1 MAAGPPR
8 AVFKTHPEAANR
20 CAVANADAY
29 NALAAIRQNI
39 RGAQMIESKRRVLV
53 TGATRGLGLEIARAF
68 ARDGQRVLLNGRDGP
83 ALEARCAELR
93 QEGLFA
99 EALAADLGDDP
110 EAIAMRAADT
120 LGGLDVVV
128 HAASIR
134 DRRRTEDLDGPAFA
148 ALLDVNLTASYRL
161 ARAALPLLQQS
172 SAGRLIFVT
181 SIAARIA
188 RSPDPAYTAS
198 KGGLEALARS
208 LAVEFGADNLTV
220 NAIAP
225 GWFVTDPNRALSQD
239 PRVQGFVDV
248 RIPLKRW
255 GRPEELAPAALFL
268 ASPAAS
274 FVNGITLTV
283 DGGMSAQM

>member
-1 MAAGPPR
+1 M
-8 AVFKTHPEAANR
+8 TNR
-20 CAVANADAY
+20 
-29 NALAAIRQNI
+29 R
-39 RGAQMIESKRRVLV
+39 RRVLV
-53 TGATRGLGLEIARAF
+53 TGATRGLGLEIAKAF
-68 ARDGQRVLLNGRDGP
+68 VMDGANVVFNGRDV
-83 ALEARCAELR
+83 AMLEAHCTPLQKQGFEALPLASDLAESPEAVVRKAAEL
-93 QEGLFA
+93 
-99 EALAADLGDDP
+99 
-110 EAIAMRAADT
+110 

-128 HAASIR
+128 HAAGLR
-134 DRRRTEDLDGPAFA
+134 DRRKTEDLDGAGFA

-161 ARAALPLLQQS
+161 ARAALPHLQQS
-172 SAGRLIFVT
+172 SAGRLIFIT

-198 KGGLEALARS
+198 KGGLEALTRS

-225 GWFVTDPNRALSQD
+225 GWFVTDPNRAMSED
-239 PRVQGFVDV
+239 AGVQAFVDV
-248 RIPLKRW
+248 RIPLRRW

>member
-1 MAAGPPR
+1 M
-8 AVFKTHPEAANR
+8 T
-20 CAVANADAY
+20 D
-29 NALAAIRQNI
+29 
-39 RGAQMIESKRRVLV
+39 SKRRVLV
-53 TGATRGLGLEIARAF
+53 TGATRGLGLEIAKAF
-68 ARDGQRVLLNGRDGP
+68 AQAGARVAFNGRDAA
-83 ALEARCAELR
+83 ALEAQCASLR
-93 QEGLFA
+93 QQGLFA
-99 EALAADLGDDP
+99 EALPADLAENP
-110 EAIAMRAADT
+110 ETIAHRAAER
-120 LGGLDVVV
+120 LAGLDVVV
-128 HAASIR
+128 HAAGVR
-134 DRRRTEDLDGPAFA
+134 DRRKTGDLDGPAFA
-148 ALLDVNLTASYRL
+148 ALLHVNLTAAYRL
-161 ARAALPLLQQS
+161 ARAAIPHLQKS

-188 RSPDPAYTAS
+188 RKPDPAYTAS
-198 KGGLEALARS
+198 KGGLEALTRS

-225 GWFVTDPNRALSQD
+225 GWFVTEPNKALSED
-239 PRVQGFVDV
+239 ASVQAFVDV